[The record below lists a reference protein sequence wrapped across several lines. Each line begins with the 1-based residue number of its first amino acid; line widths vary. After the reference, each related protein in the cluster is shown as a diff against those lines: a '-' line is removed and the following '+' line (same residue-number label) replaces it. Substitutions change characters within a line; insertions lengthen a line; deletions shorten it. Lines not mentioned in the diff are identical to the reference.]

1 MKVMENVLTFSGQK
15 CYEIEL
21 DGLRRC
27 LPVVEVDEGV
37 WIASNASLVLGD
49 VEFISK
55 AAELLSKR
63 IEPFV
68 PEILVTAEA
77 KSIALAYE
85 VAKKLGLKRYVI
97 ARKKPKAY
105 MGKYII
111 ESVKSITTKE
121 KQSLILTEEDV
132 TNICGKRVCVLDDV
146 ISTGGTI
153 DALVKLVEKAGGQT
167 VCKAAIW
174 REGPWY
180 SADEIVY
187 LRELP
192 IFVDKVDSIKI

>member
-1 MKVMENVLTFSGQK
+1 MENVILFSGQK
-15 CYEIEL
+15 YYEIEL
-21 DGLRRC
+21 DGLKRR
-27 LPVVEVDEGV
+27 LPIVEVDNGV

-63 IEPFV
+63 IEHFD

-85 VAKKLGLKRYVI
+85 VARMIGLKRYVI

-121 KQSLILTEEDV
+121 KQSLILTEDDV
-132 TNICGKRVCVLDDV
+132 GNIRGKRVCVLDDV
-146 ISTGGTI
+146 VSTGGTI
-153 DALVKLVEKAGGQT
+153 DALVKLVEKAGGKI
-167 VCKAAIW
+167 VCKAAVW

-180 SADEIVY
+180 SAEEMVFLED
-187 LRELP
+187 LP
-192 IFVDKVDSIKI
+192 IFVDSIDRIKI

>member
-1 MKVMENVLTFSGQK
+1 MENVLLFSGQK
-15 CYEIEL
+15 YYEVEI
-21 DGLRRC
+21 DGLKRI
-27 LPVVEVDEGV
+27 LPIVKVEEGV

-55 AAELLSKR
+55 AAELLSKK
-63 IEPFV
+63 IV
-68 PEILVTAEA
+68 NYSPEILVTAEA

-85 VAKKLGLKRYVI
+85 VAKILGLKRYVI

-111 ESVKSITTKE
+111 ETVKSITTKE
-121 KQSLILTEEDV
+121 KQSLILTEDDV
-132 TNICGKRVCVLDDV
+132 EKVRGKRVCVLDDV

-153 DALVKLVEKAGGQT
+153 EALVKLVEKAGGDI
-167 VCKAAIW
+167 VCKAAVW

-180 SADEIVY
+180 DVKEIVFLY
-187 LRELP
+187 NLP
-192 IFVDKVDSIKI
+192 IFVDRMDRIKT

>member
-1 MKVMENVLTFSGQK
+1 MENVIIFSGQK
-15 CYEIEL
+15 CYEIEF
-21 DGLRRC
+21 DGLKRC
-27 LPVVEVDEGV
+27 LPVVEVDDGV

-55 AAELLSKR
+55 AAELLCAR
-63 IEPFV
+63 IVSFG
-68 PEILVTAEA
+68 PEVLVTAEA
-77 KSIALAYE
+77 KSIALAFE
-85 VAKKLGLKRYVI
+85 VARRLGLKRYVI
-97 ARKKPKAY
+97 ARKNPKAY

-132 TNICGKRVCVLDDV
+132 INISGKRVCVLDDV

-153 DALVKLVEKAGGQT
+153 DALVKLVEKAGGKI
-167 VCKAAIW
+167 VCKAAVW

-180 SADEIVY
+180 NAKEIVY
-187 LRELP
+187 LRDLP
-192 IFVDKVDSIKI
+192 IFVDTLDRIRI

>member
-1 MKVMENVLTFSGQK
+1 MENVLLFSGQK
-15 CYEIEL
+15 YYEIEL
-21 DGLRRC
+21 EGLKRM
-27 LPVVEVDEGV
+27 LPVVKVDEGV

-55 AAELLSKR
+55 AAELLSKK
-63 IEPFV
+63 IVEFC

-85 VAKKLGLKRYVI
+85 VARRLGLKRYVI

-121 KQSLILTEEDV
+121 KQSLILTEDDV
-132 TNICGKRVCVLDDV
+132 ENVRGKMVCVLDDV

-153 DALVKLVEKAGGQT
+153 DALVKLVEKAGGKI
-167 VCKAAIW
+167 VCKAAVW

-180 SADEIVY
+180 NVKEIVF
-187 LRELP
+187 LDNLP
-192 IFVDKVDSIKI
+192 IFVDRIDRIKI

>member
-1 MKVMENVLTFSGQK
+1 MENVILYSGQK
-15 CYEIEL
+15 CFEIDF

-27 LPVVEVDEGV
+27 LPVVEVDEGI

-55 AAELLSKR
+55 AAEILSER
-63 IEPFV
+63 IVSFG
-68 PEILVTAEA
+68 PEVLVTAEA

-85 VAKKLGLKRYVI
+85 VARRLGLKRYVI

-121 KQSLILTEEDV
+121 RQSLILTEEDV
-132 TNICGKRVCVLDDV
+132 ENIRGRRVCVLDDV
-146 ISTGGTI
+146 VSTGGTV
-153 DALVKLVEKAGGQT
+153 DALVKLVEKAGGQI
-167 VCKAAIW
+167 VCKAAVW

-180 SADEIVY
+180 SAREIVY
-187 LRELP
+187 LKDLP
-192 IFVDKVDSIKI
+192 IFVDTLDRIRI

>member
-1 MKVMENVLTFSGQK
+1 MENVIIFSGQK
-15 CYEIEL
+15 FFEIEL
-21 DGLRRC
+21 DGLKRG
-27 LPVVEVDEGV
+27 LPVVDVDEGV

-49 VEFISK
+49 VEFVSK

-63 IEPFV
+63 IVSFG
-68 PEILVTAEA
+68 PEVLVTAEA
-77 KSIALAYE
+77 KSIALAYD
-85 VAKKLGLKRYVI
+85 VARRLGLKRYVI

-121 KQSLILTEEDV
+121 KQYLILTEEDV
-132 TNICGKRVCVLDDV
+132 ANVRGRRVCVLDDV
-146 ISTGGTI
+146 ISTGGTV
-153 DALVKLVEKAGGQT
+153 DALVKLVERAGGQI

-180 SADEIVY
+180 SAREIVY
-187 LRELP
+187 LRDLP
-192 IFVDKVDSIKI
+192 IFVDSLDRIKV

>member
-1 MKVMENVLTFSGQK
+1 MENVLLFSGQK
-15 CYEIEL
+15 YYEVEI
-21 DGLRRC
+21 DGLKRI
-27 LPVVEVDEGV
+27 LPIVKVEEGV

-55 AAELLSKR
+55 AAELLSKK
-63 IEPFV
+63 IVDFN

-85 VAKKLGLKRYVI
+85 VARRLGLKRYVI

-105 MGKYII
+105 MGRYII
-111 ESVKSITTKE
+111 EAVKSITTKE
-121 KQSLILTEEDV
+121 KQSLILTEDDV
-132 TNICGKRVCVLDDV
+132 ENVRGKRVCVLDDV

-153 DALVKLVEKAGGQT
+153 DALVKLVEKAGGNI
-167 VCKAAIW
+167 VCKAAVW

-180 SADEIVY
+180 NEKEMVFLY
-187 LRELP
+187 NLP
-192 IFVDKVDSIKI
+192 IFVDRMDRIKI

>member
-1 MKVMENVLTFSGQK
+1 MENVILFSGQK
-15 CYEIEL
+15 YYEIEL
-21 DGLRRC
+21 DGLKRI
-27 LPVVEVDEGV
+27 LPVVKVDEGV

-49 VEFISK
+49 VEFVSK
-55 AAELLSKR
+55 AAELLSKK
-63 IEPFV
+63 ILKFD

-85 VAKKLGLKRYVI
+85 VARRLGLKRYVI

-121 KQSLILTEEDV
+121 KQSLILTEDDV
-132 TNICGKRVCVLDDV
+132 GNVRGKRVCVLDDV

-153 DALVKLVEKAGGQT
+153 DALVKLVEKAGGNI
-167 VCKAAIW
+167 VCKAAVW

-180 SADEIVY
+180 NVEEIVF
-187 LRELP
+187 LDNLP
-192 IFVDKVDSIKI
+192 IFVDRIDRIKV